1 MSLGRLEKI
10 EKRTKN
16 ETNKNFQR
24 ANGNFTF
31 AQDFNGSRYFN

>member
-16 ETNKNFQR
+16 ETNKNFQWG
-24 ANGNFTF
+24 NGNFTF
-31 AQDFNGSRYFN
+31 A